1 MDYKMIRKMLSVLLV
16 AVMCFSVSVIPAA
29 AEGRIS
35 SVQDISDK
43 ISFDEEM
50 ELRTYLNKA
59 ANEIDCNLAIF
70 YVDSLYDED
79 SLQYAQ
85 RQMAS
90 IFGEGE
96 DAVAV
101 VICDDPNGYHCAE
114 FQGNTAWEKYKYT
127 RMDIMDAVYMHLG
140 KNDYLG
146 AGYAFAEV
154 LGATPRVNEDE
165 QTSTAPVTGEYRGV
179 ISEESDSISDSDYVE
194 LTQLLTITAKK
205 ISCNIGI
212 IFLDDLG
219 GEVPGR
225 IADKFLDMEFGKDS
239 DSIVMLLTTDP
250 DGHDWISLSNAA
262 SVKYSAKIDDIFN
275 NTYDG
280 MTHGYGNAIRGFC
293 SYFGIKSEYK
303 SEETE
308 GFSVKLADLDD
319 SLSAAEEQV
328 ILSQMEIAAKQIE
341 CNVGIVITDDLGGK
355 NSEKYADS
363 FADESF
369 GYGSDNVV
377 LLMCND
383 HVHEDWISAYGRGTD
398 LYGRRIDDLFDRL
411 YEGYDRSGFA
421 EGLEEYLGALVYYGS
436 GVGDDYYYD
445 YDYDYEYEYD
455 SDSDPL
461 GGFIFSWVAPLVIA
475 LVISL
480 TTVSGVSSGYK
491 RKKPISARAYMDT
504 RRTRFLSRQDNF
516 VREYTTSHRISS
528 STSGGGGRR
537 GGGGGRSRSVRSGGG
552 GRRR

>member
-1 MDYKMIRKMLSVLLV
+1 MDCKMIRKMLSVLLA
-16 AVMCFSVSVIPAA
+16 AVMCFSGLVIPAA

-35 SVQDISDK
+35 SVQDLCDMIPLV
-43 ISFDEEM
+43 EESP
-50 ELRTYLNKA
+50 LRDYLAHA
-59 ANEIDCNLAIF
+59 ANEIDCNIAVY
-70 YVDSLYDED
+70 YVDELYGED
-79 SLQYAQ
+79 ITEYAK
-85 RQMAS
+85 RQMES
-90 IFGEGE
+90 LFGAGE
-96 DAVAV
+96 NAAILIVC
-101 VICDDPNGYHCAE
+101 CDSAGDQVLVE
-114 FQGNTAWEKYKYT
+114 FQGDDAEERFAAEEWPLMHDAIKYVIT
-127 RMDIMDAVYMHLG
+127 C
-140 KNDYLG
+140 DYLN
-146 AGYAFAEV
+146 AGYTFADNLCGIASV
-154 LGATPRVNEDE
+154 SVDSGKPQNK
-165 QTSTAPVTGEYRGV
+165 EYRGV
-179 ISEESDSISDSDYVE
+179 ISEESDSISDSEYVE
-194 LTQLLTITAKK
+194 LTQLLTITANK
-205 ISCNIGI
+205 IKCNIGI
-212 IFLDDLG
+212 IFQDDLG

-225 IADKFLDMEFGKDS
+225 IADEFLDREFGKDS

-250 DGHDWISLSNAA
+250 DGHDWISFSNAA
-262 SVKYSAKIDDIFN
+262 DVKYSAKADDIFN

-280 MTHGYGNAIRGFC
+280 MTHGYANAIRGFC

-319 SLSAAEEQV
+319 SLSAAEEQA

-383 HVHEDWISAYGRGTD
+383 HIHEDWISAYGRGTD

-411 YEGYDRSGFA
+411 YNGYDRSGFA

-445 YDYDYEYEYD
+445 YDDDYEYEYN
-455 SDSDPL
+455 SDSDPF
-461 GGFIFSWVAPLVIA
+461 GRFVFSWIAPLVVA

-480 TTVSGVSSGYK
+480 TAVSGVTSGYK
-491 RKKPISARAYMDT
+491 RKKPVSARVYMDT

-516 VREYTTSHRISS
+516 VREYTSSHKISS
-528 STSGGGGRR
+528 SSGGGGGRR
-537 GGGGGRSRSVRSGGG
+537 GGGGGRSRSGRSGGG